1 MPLTQDYKE
10 GLLELLAARPAFA
23 AALLRE
29 GVDAFLSGEL
39 EVGKDILRDYVNAT
53 MGFETL
59 SKETGIPPKSL
70 MRMLGAVG
78 NPQAG
83 NLFAII
89 GALQRHAGIELHLA
103 EIPPPKKVRTK
114 KRKPSRPP
122 RPESVRYPESSG
134 AAHGALRETGKA
146 FKRR

>member
-70 MRMLGAVG
+70 MRMLGPAG
-78 NPQAG
+78 NPRAD
-83 NLFAII
+83 NLFVVVSF
-89 GALQRHAGIELHLA
+89 LQRREGVSFRLRAA
-103 EIPPPKKVRTK
+103 
-114 KRKPSRPP
+114 SR
-122 RPESVRYPESSG
+122 
-134 AAHGALRETGKA
+134 
-146 FKRR
+146 